1 MFFLSRLKT
10 ILGINERNLRYIRP
24 YNPIKYRKYA
34 DNKLLTKKVLL
45 QNNIPT
51 PKLISII
58 KNHDQLEKFNFNK
71 LPDSI
76 VVKPQKGFGGE
87 GILIFFSKD
96 KYGNWL
102 KADKTRY
109 SVEDLKK
116 HIRNILDGNFSLKN
130 EPDIAFFEERV
141 MLHPDLKKYA
151 SRGMPDIRV
160 IVFNQVP
167 IMAQLRLPT
176 FECDGKANLH
186 AGGVGVGIDLTSGVT
201 TTAVHKDRVVEY
213 HPDNGLLLRGIV
225 IPYWNKILELAV
237 KAQTVSKLG
246 FVGVDIVLD
255 RVKGPMVL
263 EINARPGLAIQI
275 ANQDGMKD
283 RLERIVGLKIKNINH
298 GIKIGKNLFGGE
310 IEEEIEQFSGKK
322 IIGYVEHVYLY
333 DRSDGKIKIKCK
345 NDTGAYYSSID
356 EELAYKLGYKNSI
369 NEFKQYI
376 KDHNLTDLKAAKK
389 IKIMCSKFFEEH
401 PEIHDIALIK
411 QSNGFEIRPIIRL
424 KFELSDVIKITD
436 FTVTS
441 RKKTSLI
448 YKAILG
454 RKALKRNFIIIP
466 SGKFKASK

>member
-10 ILGINERNLRYIRP
+10 ILGINERNLKYIRP
-24 YNPIKYRKYA
+24 YNPVKYRKYA
-34 DNKLLTKKVLL
+34 DNKLLTKKILL
-45 QNNIPT
+45 KNNIPT
-51 PKLISII
+51 PKLIAII
-58 KNHDQLEKFNFNK
+58 KDYERLEKFNFNK

-87 GILIFFSKD
+87 GILIFFSND

-109 SVEDLKK
+109 SIEDLKK

-201 TTAVHKDRVVEY
+201 TTAVHKDRVIEY
-213 HPDNGLLLRGIV
+213 HPDNNLPLRGIA

-255 RVKGPMVL
+255 RLKGPMVL

-275 ANQDGMKD
+275 ANQDGVKD
-283 RLERIVGLKIKNINH
+283 RLERIVGLKIKNPSH
-298 GIKIGKNLFGGE
+298 GIKVGKNLFGGE

-322 IIGYVEHVYLY
+322 IIGYVEYIYLY
-333 DRSDGKIKIKCK
+333 GRNEEKIKIKCK
-345 NDTGAYYSSID
+345 NDTGAFYSSID
-356 EELAYKLGYKNSI
+356 EDLASILGYKEAI
-369 NEFKQYI
+369 VEFKQFI
-376 KDHNLTDLKAAKK
+376 KDHNLTDLKTAKK
-389 IKIMCSKFFEEH
+389 IKIICAKFFEEH
-401 PEIHDIALIK
+401 PEIQDIALIK

-424 KFELSDVIKITD
+424 KFELNDVVKVTD

-454 RKALKRNFIIIP
+454 RKALRKNFIIIP
-466 SGKFKASK
+466 AGKFKSIK